1 VVTRP
6 SERELISAH
15 FFGAACGN
23 EGDAPSVRG
32 KPEWAGSEDELLDAR
47 QAAALL
53 TLKPSTLLA
62 WARDGRVPVIR
73 LGPRHL
79 RWTRPM
85 LRQIRDAA
93 LDPGKSRI

>member
-1 VVTRP
+1 VPASSGPPVPPKATPR
-6 SERELISAH
+6 RVA
-15 FFGAACGN
+15 
-23 EGDAPSVRG
+23 GD
-32 KPEWAGSEDELLDAR
+32 PEWLGPEDELLDAR

-53 TLKPSTLLA
+53 TVKPSTLLA

-79 RWTRPM
+79 RWTGPM

-93 LDPGKSRI
+93 LDPGNGRI